1 MMNKLLPLILS
12 LSAIAITPAIAK
24 DKTSGDVDFYLGAKT
39 GYIYTAFD
47 ELDPKVPATFLV
59 GIQKSG
65 FGLEF
70 EGTFVDMDAGNK
82 DAEYESYAI
91 YAAYRTSGQY
101 YAKLR
106 AGYLEET
113 LKTDTQK
120 WEEDGFSG
128 GIAFGIELGDAFTI
142 EAGYTVIQADLK
154 YFTIGGNV
162 HF

>member
-1 MMNKLLPLILS
+1 MKILIPLVLS
-12 LSAIAITPAIAK
+12 LGAITTTSALAG

-39 GYIYTAFD
+39 GYIYTALD
-47 ELDPKVPATFLV
+47 ELDPKVPATFLI

-70 EGTFVDMDAGNK
+70 EGTFVDMDENNI
-82 DAEYESYAI
+82 DFEYESYAL
-91 YAAYRTSGQY
+91 YGAYRTPGKF

-113 LKTDTQK
+113 LKSNTSKLED
-120 WEEDGFSG
+120 DGFSG
-128 GIAFGIELGDAFTI
+128 GIAFGMELGDAFSI

-154 YFTIGGNV
+154 YFSIGGNV

>member
-1 MMNKLLPLILS
+1 MKILIPLVLS
-12 LSAIAITPAIAK
+12 LGSIAASPVLAN

-47 ELDPKVPATFLV
+47 ELDPKLPATFML

-70 EGTFVDMDAGNK
+70 EGTFVDMDENNV
-82 DAEYESYAI
+82 DLEYESYAL
-91 YAAYRTSGQY
+91 YGVYRTPGKY

-113 LKTDTQK
+113 LESDSKK

-128 GIAFGIELGDAFTI
+128 GIAFGMELGDAFSI

-154 YFTIGGNV
+154 YFSVGGNV

>member
-1 MMNKLLPLILS
+1 MKILIPLVLS
-12 LSAIAITPAIAK
+12 LGSIVAVPAIAG

-47 ELDPKVPATFLV
+47 ELDAKVPATFMV

-65 FGLEF
+65 FGFEF
-70 EGTFVDMDAGNK
+70 EGTFVDMDAGSE

-91 YAAYRTSGQY
+91 YGTYRTSGEY
-101 YAKLR
+101 YAKIR

-113 LKTDTQK
+113 LESDTQK

-128 GIAFGIELGDAFTI
+128 GIVFGLEVSDAFTI

>member
-1 MMNKLLPLILS
+1 MKILIPLVLS
-12 LSAIAITPAIAK
+12 LGSIAAVPAIAS
-24 DKTSGDVDFYLGAKT
+24 DKTSGEVDFYLGAKT

-47 ELDPKVPATFLV
+47 ELDPKVPATFML

-65 FGLEF
+65 FGIEF
-70 EGTFVDMDAGNK
+70 EGTFVDMDADNK

-91 YAAYRTSGQY
+91 YATYRTSGEY

-113 LKTDTQK
+113 LETDTRK

-128 GIAFGIELGDAFTI
+128 GIVFGIELNDAFTI

>member
-1 MMNKLLPLILS
+1 MLALS
-12 LSAIAITPAIAK
+12 KIATTSAMAE

-47 ELDPKVPATFLV
+47 ELDPKIPATFLV

-70 EGTFVDMDAGNK
+70 EGTFVDMDENSV
-82 DAEYESYAI
+82 DLEYESYAL
-91 YAAYRTSGQY
+91 YGTFRTSGKY

-113 LKTDTQK
+113 LKSDTKK
-120 WEEDGFSG
+120 WDEEGFSG
-128 GIAFGIELGDAFTI
+128 GILFGIELGDAFTV

-154 YFTIGGNV
+154 YFSIGGNV